1 MNNSSKATLTAEND
15 PNRML
20 MSEISANLDNG
31 IRALPRFQETVEKQE
46 DGTVRNVSDMNSKQS
61 VNRSPAEELHHIAE
75 QLDELV
81 QLIKN
86 STIDNTERAG
96 VKPSSTN
103 NEVMTVKEAAAEMRV
118 SLPTMYEFARSGQ
131 VHSLQIGRRILISRS
146 SLMALLQQE
155 GR

>member
-1 MNNSSKATLTAEND
+1 
-15 PNRML
+15 

-31 IRALPRFQETVEKQE
+31 IRALPRFPETAEKQE
-46 DGTVRNVSDMNSKQS
+46 DGTVRNVSDMNSKQN

-81 QLIKN
+81 RLIKN

-96 VKPSSTN
+96 VKPSSTTD
-103 NEVMTVKEAAAEMRV
+103 NEVMTVKEAAAELRI

-131 VHSLQIGRRILISRS
+131 VHSLKIGRRILISRS